1 MSCAARYSETTSL
14 KFILNPF
21 EIFRTVKS
29 RLMCPRKLSIFE
41 RLEGAGQRLT
51 MIFPTGANFR
61 PGSRSFP
68 NAVPACWSNPSGR
81 AYATPRLFL
90 VFAGFSSCSTG
101 FAPCCP
107 ALRHP
112 QRLFIKRTSAAPVH
126 THSLRFV
133 REPAERARM
142 AHCHADVVST
152 RQCDFFPFYASIS
165 PSSVTC
171 RAFLRGCRPTLSGP
185 VASSG
190 FPAPFK
196 RLAMKMT
203 RMTGCQVYTHET
215 DSVHKKIKPP
225 RNARG
230 SLSLKPM

>member
-29 RLMCPRKLSIFE
+29 RLMCPRKLSIIE
-41 RLEGAGQRLT
+41 RLEGARQRLT

-68 NAVPACWSNPSGR
+68 NAVPACWPIPSGC
-81 AYATPRLFL
+81 AYAATRFFPGFPL
-90 VFAGFSSCSTG
+90 VFDRFFALSCGLSGLSGPT
-101 FAPCCP
+101 AY
-107 ALRHP
+107 
-112 QRLFIKRTSAAPVH
+112 AAPLH
-126 THSLRFV
+126 QTHECSAGAQPSLRFV

-142 AHCHADVVST
+142 AHRHADVVST

-171 RAFLRGCRPTLSGP
+171 RAFLRGCRRTLPGP
-185 VASSG
+185 VGSSG
-190 FPAPFK
+190 FPAPLNDV
-196 RLAMKMT
+196 R
-203 RMTGCQVYTHET
+203 
-215 DSVHKKIKPP
+215 
-225 RNARG
+225 
-230 SLSLKPM
+230 